1 MPTESQQPPVTG
13 SEGSIGADQALAD
26 PAQPAS
32 PAGAASPAPTR
43 LGLNLAQLWRAHP
56 DSHDQPFPCRSATGR
71 PYFQNQCAI
80 KMGLAL
86 AAGGADLKRLNVAAG

>member
-1 MPTESQQPPVTG
+1 M
-13 SEGSIGADQALAD
+13 I
-26 PAQPAS
+26 
-32 PAGAASPAPTR
+32 R
-43 LGLNLAQLWRAHP
+43 LNLNLAQLWRDHP

-86 AAGGADLKRLNVAAG
+86 AASGADLKRLNVAAG